1 MQPII
6 YTFVFCLVFAMLE
19 EEPISLRA
27 IIDSARSRRSN
38 TYAGTLNNSADTS
51 ADNSSEPPSLDNSA
65 DNSLDTSSE
74 PPSLDTSL
82 NVQLEA
88 KMYYV
93 DGISIEDENIFIV
106 GA

>member
-1 MQPII
+1 
-6 YTFVFCLVFAMLE
+6 MLE

-38 TYAGTLNNSADTS
+38 TYAGTLNNLPNASANTSENTSADTS
-51 ADNSSEPPSLDNSA
+51 VDNP
-65 DNSLDTSSE
+65 
-74 PPSLDTSL
+74 L

-88 KMYYV
+88 KTYYV
-93 DGISIEDENIFIV
+93 DGISIENENIFIV

>member
-38 TYAGTLNNSADTS
+38 TYAGTLNNSA
-51 ADNSSEPPSLDNSA
+51 
-65 DNSLDTSSE
+65 E